1 MTLKDYEKN
10 IIETE
15 ENILEDVLT
24 TIHDSN
30 KNFSERLENEQKR
43 ATELTKELVNAKTDE
58 DKQLLASDESVSHSL
73 VAKKL
78 EQIDILTKQYEKPYF
93 ARFELEEEINGKKSK
108 VEYKLG
114 FYGNT
119 DCRIIDW
126 RKAPISK
133 LYYEYKE
140 GEEFFEVIQG
150 KERQGIVTLKNK
162 LEIENSVL
170 TRISSSKG
178 NFIKKD
184 GILSEM
190 SGSYRSYEQG
200 SKSYLPNVISLIT
213 PEQFQMITED
223 AKTAVLIQGVAG
235 SGKTTVALH
244 RLAWLLHEDNSD
256 LKKDEVIVVVL
267 HNSLKSFILETLPS
281 MEVHDVRIL
290 TFNEWAT
297 ESIKNVLPNICSKQ
311 EHTGKTALNI
321 APTPCPH
328 SISRVKSSMAILKA
342 LESYLLKKKSQNEDI
357 KEPLEEILNILS
369 NSESIIQ
376 RDNTK
381 MLSKEIIMQAYE
393 RSKQNFLNSQ
403 IDYVDIPLILRI
415 IEIKTSGVYLK
426 SGFVGKYK
434 HIVVDEIQDFSAV
447 SLACII
453 GGVESTNDLTLVGDT
468 AQSINESSV
477 FPGWDTLKKEWNFR
491 DSMSRY
497 ISLTVSHRSTLPIMK
512 LADFV
517 QKRNIVKEGR
527 LGRVPIWFKAFRE
540 QKGLKAIINWLLQ
553 AVQRYPSATTCVI
566 CRDLK
571 EAKYA
576 FSLLEPTFGSI
587 IRIGDKDNFSFAEG
601 IIVTEVSEI
610 KGLEFCNVVIW
621 NPTTKSYPNDEIS
634 RNLLYIAITRAEE
647 NLNITTWGRPTSL
660 LPDIHSKLVRG
671 VLISEEEIEEE

>member
-184 GILSEM
+184 GVWSEM

-477 FPGWDTLKKEWNFR
+477 FPGWDTLKKEC
-491 DSMSRY
+491 
-497 ISLTVSHRSTLPIMK
+497 STLPIMK

>member
-1 MTLKDYEKN
+1 M
-10 IIETE
+10 
-15 ENILEDVLT
+15 
-24 TIHDSN
+24 
-30 KNFSERLENEQKR
+30 
-43 ATELTKELVNAKTDE
+43 
-58 DKQLLASDESVSHSL
+58 
-73 VAKKL
+73 
-78 EQIDILTKQYEKPYF
+78 
-93 ARFELEEEINGKKSK
+93 
-108 VEYKLG
+108 
-114 FYGNT
+114 
-119 DCRIIDW
+119 
-126 RKAPISK
+126 
-133 LYYEYKE
+133 
-140 GEEFFEVIQG
+140 
-150 KERQGIVTLKNK
+150 
-162 LEIENSVL
+162 
-170 TRISSSKG
+170 
-178 NFIKKD
+178 
-184 GILSEM
+184 
-190 SGSYRSYEQG
+190 
-200 SKSYLPNVISLIT
+200 
-213 PEQFQMITED
+213 
-223 AKTAVLIQGVAG
+223 
-235 SGKTTVALH
+235 
-244 RLAWLLHEDNSD
+244 
-256 LKKDEVIVVVL
+256 DEV
-267 HNSLKSFILETLPS
+267 
-281 MEVHDVRIL
+281 
-290 TFNEWAT
+290 
-297 ESIKNVLPNICSKQ
+297 
-311 EHTGKTALNI
+311 
-321 APTPCPH
+321 
-328 SISRVKSSMAILKA
+328 
-342 LESYLLKKKSQNEDI
+342 
-357 KEPLEEILNILS
+357 
-369 NSESIIQ
+369 
-376 RDNTK
+376 
-381 MLSKEIIMQAYE
+381 
-393 RSKQNFLNSQ
+393 
-403 IDYVDIPLILRI
+403 RI